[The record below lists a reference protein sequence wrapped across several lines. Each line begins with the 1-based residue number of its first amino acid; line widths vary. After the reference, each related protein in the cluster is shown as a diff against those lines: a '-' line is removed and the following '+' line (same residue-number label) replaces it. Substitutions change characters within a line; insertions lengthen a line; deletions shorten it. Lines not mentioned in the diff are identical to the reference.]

1 MQNIQQ
7 LMQKNLQSKF
17 SGTHAETRTSIS
29 TKKNPGNQTQATSS
43 SSATP
48 EVHDKRIDTLFS
60 RLGAIYGH
68 IWWSNFQNERGLAG
82 AKKEWFDA
90 LLRFDNQILKE
101 TLLMLREGRGY
112 PPTLPQFIEDC
123 KAVQGRRIPR
133 PMNQDSN
140 KPASREVAEMHLK
153 AMLKKLNS

>member
-1 MQNIQQ
+1 M
-7 LMQKNLQSKF
+7 
-17 SGTHAETRTSIS
+17 
-29 TKKNPGNQTQATSS
+29 
-43 SSATP
+43 
-48 EVHDKRIDTLFS
+48 FS

-101 TLLMLREGRGY
+101 TLLMLRDWRGY

-123 KAVQGRRIPR
+123 KAIQGRRIPR

-140 KPASREVAEMHLK
+140 KPASREVAEMHIK